1 MREGQPYRLAYH
13 GNLLVLRAA
22 AGGGNQG
29 VVVVRLAVDT
39 GASYTTLPVE
49 VVEALGCDTHHP
61 LRTVRIVAAN
71 GVIVAPVVALPW
83 FHCLGQRLTS
93 FPVVAHTLP
102 TGTFVDGLLGM
113 DFLRRCGAVIAVGE
127 ATLRCQGLSM
137 PPGTGNR

>member
-1 MREGQPYRLAYH
+1 MRRGQPYRLTRY
-13 GNLLVLRAA
+13 GQLLVLRAT
-22 AGGGNQG
+22 AGGGNKG
-29 VVVVRLAVDT
+29 VVVVRLVVDT

-83 FHCLGQRLTS
+83 FHCLGQRLVS
-93 FPVVAHTLP
+93 FSVVAHTLP
-102 TGTFVDGLLGM
+102 AGTFVDGLLGM

-127 ATLRCQGLSM
+127 AMLRCHVLST
-137 PPGTGNR
+137 PRGSESK